1 MILDGGLATELE
13 RGGADLADPLWS
25 ARLLID
31 APEAIEAVHAA
42 YFAAGAQCV
51 TSASYQAS
59 YEGFAARGV
68 SEAETTRLLRR
79 SVALADRARTRYGGR
94 GLMVAASVGPY
105 GAVLHDGSEYRGD
118 YGLDARALTDWHRQ
132 RFGVL
137 ATAGADLLACETI
150 PTLVE
155 ARALV
160 ALLAEHPEAR
170 AWVSFTCRD
179 GRHTAAGEPLREAA
193 AMLDRQPQVV
203 AIGVN
208 CVPPH
213 IVTECVAELRRGTAK
228 PIVAY
233 PNSGERWDAEA
244 RAWRGASEGM
254 RLAEL
259 APEWM
264 AAGAR
269 WIGGCCRTGPEDIA
283 ELACVAGVGSPY

>member
-1 MILDGGLATELE
+1 
-13 RGGADLADPLWS
+13 
-25 ARLLID
+25 
-31 APEAIEAVHAA
+31 
-42 YFAAGAQCV
+42 
-51 TSASYQAS
+51 
-59 YEGFAARGV
+59 
-68 SEAETTRLLRR
+68 
-79 SVALADRARTRYGGR
+79 
-94 GLMVAASVGPY
+94 
-105 GAVLHDGSEYRGD
+105 
-118 YGLDARALTDWHRQ
+118 
-132 RFGVL
+132 
-137 ATAGADLLACETI
+137 
-150 PTLVE
+150 
-155 ARALV
+155 
-160 ALLAEHPEAR
+160 
-170 AWVSFTCRD
+170 
-179 GRHTAAGEPLREAA
+179 
-193 AMLDRQPQVV
+193 MLDRQPQVV

-264 AAGAR
+264 AVGAR